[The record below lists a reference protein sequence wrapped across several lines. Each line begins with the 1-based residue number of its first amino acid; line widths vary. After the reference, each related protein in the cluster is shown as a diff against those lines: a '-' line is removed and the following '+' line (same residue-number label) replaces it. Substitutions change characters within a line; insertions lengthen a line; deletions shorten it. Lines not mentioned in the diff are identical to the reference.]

1 MKLAEMRMKSLSGV
15 GGGGDL
21 GWESCRNTEFR
32 RQVSTDILNHP
43 YALVEIA
50 LS

>member
-21 GWESCRNTEFR
+21 GWESCRNTEFVDKCP
-32 RQVSTDILNHP
+32 QILNHP